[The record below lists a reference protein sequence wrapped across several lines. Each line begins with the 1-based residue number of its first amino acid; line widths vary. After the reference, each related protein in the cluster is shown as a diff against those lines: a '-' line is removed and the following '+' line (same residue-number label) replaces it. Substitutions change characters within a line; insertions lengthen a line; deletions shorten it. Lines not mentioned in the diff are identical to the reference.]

1 MAIKGLEQAVENLSR
16 ISKTAV
22 PGAAAMA
29 INRVASSAISQSA
42 SQVARETKVRRKLV
56 KERAR
61 LKRATVRIKVNRGD
75 LPVIK
80 LGNARVVLSRRRRR
94 KKGQRSSLKGG
105 GSVLVVGNRRI
116 PGAFIQ
122 QLKNGRWHVMQRVAG
137 KNRYPIDVVKIPM
150 AVPLTTA
157 FKQNIERIRR
167 ERLPKELGYALQ
179 HQLRMVIKR

>member
-29 INRVASSAISQSA
+29 INRVATTAMNQSA

-61 LKRATVRIKVNRGD
+61 LKRATVKNPQARIKVNRGD

-157 FKQNIERIRR
+157 FKQNIEQIRR
-167 ERLPKELGYALQ
+167 ERLPKELEY
-179 HQLRMVIKR
+179 

>member
-16 ISKTAV
+16 ISRTAV

-29 INRVASSAISQSA
+29 INRVASSAISQSV

-56 KERAR
+56 KERA
-61 LKRATVRIKVNRGD
+61 RIKVNRGD

>member
-42 SQVARETKVRRKLV
+42 SQVARETRVRRKLV

-61 LKRATVRIKVNRGD
+61 LKRATVKNPQARIKVNRGD

-105 GSVLVVGNRRI
+105 GSVLVVGNGPAVADEFDNPTTDIRKDRCSKCMRGCELRRNVGNFGGFLSI
-116 PGAFIQ
+116 NKLSQ
-122 QLKNGRWHVMQRVAG
+122 
-137 KNRYPIDVVKIPM
+137 
-150 AVPLTTA
+150 
-157 FKQNIERIRR
+157 
-167 ERLPKELGYALQ
+167 
-179 HQLRMVIKR
+179 